1 MQQEATTSCVLLR
14 HGFKTDAT
22 RDKQIGNVLRSLL
35 PFSVISRCNIWMLLI
50 VKLLSFKRYNYPF
63 YKCRESGRQ
72 MQCAYSQS
80 VSDKVVPLLF
90 SLFCKILETNAMHC
104 FSASSVSCVT
114 ERLSGCKDTDLYWI
128 RANYYLKKYYSTV
141 AFFDNFN
148 RTTSCITVNELQT
161 MGNFIV
167 KVPLQTIHELEVIWN
182 DNSDKQD
189 ERLR

>member
-1 MQQEATTSCVLLR
+1 
-14 HGFKTDAT
+14 
-22 RDKQIGNVLRSLL
+22 
-35 PFSVISRCNIWMLLI
+35 
-50 VKLLSFKRYNYPF
+50 
-63 YKCRESGRQ
+63 
-72 MQCAYSQS
+72 MQCAYSQP

-161 MGNFIV
+161 MGNVNMVACFSKKKTVVEQTNHSPNDYEKVASDTIV
-167 KVPLQTIHELEVIWN
+167 
-182 DNSDKQD
+182 
-189 ERLR
+189 

>member
-1 MQQEATTSCVLLR
+1 
-14 HGFKTDAT
+14 
-22 RDKQIGNVLRSLL
+22 
-35 PFSVISRCNIWMLLI
+35 
-50 VKLLSFKRYNYPF
+50 
-63 YKCRESGRQ
+63 

-161 MGNFIV
+161 MGNVNMVACLSKKKTFVEQTNHSPNDYEKVASDSIV
-167 KVPLQTIHELEVIWN
+167 KVPLQTVHEPEVIWN

>member
-1 MQQEATTSCVLLR
+1 MPV
-14 HGFKTDAT
+14 
-22 RDKQIGNVLRSLL
+22 
-35 PFSVISRCNIWMLLI
+35 VICNITAIIFRCNMWMLLI

-72 MQCAYSQS
+72 MQCAYSQP
-80 VSDKVVPLLF
+80 VSDEVVPLLF

-104 FSASSVSCVT
+104 FSVSSVSCVT

-161 MGNFIV
+161 MGNVNMVYI
-167 KVPLQTIHELEVIWN
+167 I
-182 DNSDKQD
+182 
-189 ERLR
+189 

>member
-1 MQQEATTSCVLLR
+1 MVI
-14 HGFKTDAT
+14 F
-22 RDKQIGNVLRSLL
+22 DKQREWPVKRKVLILSTLTIECEILYLL
-35 PFSVISRCNIWMLLI
+35 VTGVIFRCNMWMLLI

-72 MQCAYSQS
+72 MQCAYSQP

-141 AFFDNFN
+141 AF
-148 RTTSCITVNELQT
+148 SIIL
-161 MGNFIV
+161 IA
-167 KVPLQTIHELEVIWN
+167 PLHVSQSMNCRQWAMWTWFT
-182 DNSDKQD
+182 
-189 ERLR
+189 

>member
-1 MQQEATTSCVLLR
+1 MN
-14 HGFKTDAT
+14 
-22 RDKQIGNVLRSLL
+22 DKCNVLILSLL
-35 PFSVISRCNIWMLLI
+35 AI
-50 VKLLSFKRYNYPF
+50 KLYRFFLAF
-63 YKCRESGRQ
+63 
-72 MQCAYSQS
+72 
-80 VSDKVVPLLF
+80 
-90 SLFCKILETNAMHC
+90 FCKILETNAMHC

-167 KVPLQTIHELEVIWN
+167 KVPLQTVHEPEVIWN

>member
-1 MQQEATTSCVLLR
+1 M
-14 HGFKTDAT
+14 
-22 RDKQIGNVLRSLL
+22 
-35 PFSVISRCNIWMLLI
+35 WMLLI

-72 MQCAYSQS
+72 MQCAYSQP

-141 AFFDNFN
+141 AFWIILIAPLHVSQSMSCRQWAMWTWFHNLKADKIRKRISHYFGLQPIVLESWI
-148 RTTSCITVNELQT
+148 TSLTL
-161 MGNFIV
+161 
-167 KVPLQTIHELEVIWN
+167 
-182 DNSDKQD
+182 
-189 ERLR
+189 LRNAFCHHSRV

>member
-1 MQQEATTSCVLLR
+1 MRSSLPRVLPW
-14 HGFKTDAT
+14 A
-22 RDKQIGNVLRSLL
+22 RSFCPL
-35 PFSVISRCNIWMLLI
+35 PFPSAGDRWFRAYCCNVIFRCNMWMLLI

-72 MQCAYSQS
+72 MQCAYSQP

-167 KVPLQTIHELEVIWN
+167 KVPLQTIHEPEVIWN
-182 DNSDKQD
+182 DN
-189 ERLR
+189 R

>member
-1 MQQEATTSCVLLR
+1 MLYIKNSKII
-14 HGFKTDAT
+14 F
-22 RDKQIGNVLRSLL
+22 
-35 PFSVISRCNIWMLLI
+35 RCNMWMLLI

-72 MQCAYSQS
+72 MQCAYSQP

-90 SLFCKILETNAMHC
+90 SLFCKILKTNAMHC

>member
-1 MQQEATTSCVLLR
+1 MIQYYLCHIICVVFYLLTLTSYSCCQKRHFLMQRAT
-14 HGFKTDAT
+14 F
-22 RDKQIGNVLRSLL
+22 
-35 PFSVISRCNIWMLLI
+35 RCNMWMLLI

-72 MQCAYSQS
+72 MQCAYSQP

-161 MGNFIV
+161 MGNVNMVYI
-167 KVPLQTIHELEVIWN
+167 I
-182 DNSDKQD
+182 
-189 ERLR
+189 

>member
-1 MQQEATTSCVLLR
+1 MLQHLR
-14 HGFKTDAT
+14 FPYVEIIASEGLFFAVK
-22 RDKQIGNVLRSLL
+22 L
-35 PFSVISRCNIWMLLI
+35 ISRNKRTTFRCNMWMLLI

-72 MQCAYSQS
+72 MQCAYSQP

-148 RTTSCITVNELQT
+148 RTTSCIFMLQ
-161 MGNFIV
+161 FI
-167 KVPLQTIHELEVIWN
+167 QI
-182 DNSDKQD
+182 
-189 ERLR
+189 